1 MHKYCNN
8 KAEILGANLSIE
20 MKSTHLKIWKWQNI
34 KGNLFTFS
42 TGDFIELK
50 LNFKNKPSLS
60 NAQVLNW
67 NLSFCSSRTK
77 MRIWPWSRQ
86 ECHMISE
93 W

>member
-20 MKSTHLKIWKWQNI
+20 KKSTHLKIWKWQNI

-50 LNFKNKPSLS
+50 LS
-60 NAQVLNW
+60 
-67 NLSFCSSRTK
+67 
-77 MRIWPWSRQ
+77 IQ
-86 ECHMISE
+86 E
-93 W
+93 